1 MALRRET
8 LKGQQSVPESYCT
21 LGDILLQMG
30 EPLLAYDV
38 LVEGLQQWPSHL
50 PLQQSVALALARS
63 GATMSANQL
72 LLKLVEGGQDD
83 EQTLGLLA
91 RTHKDLSLQATDR
104 DIRYQQLHLSAS
116 RYLQAYH
123 RSKSLWTGINAA
135 TLLDGD
141 GSDRA
146 GSNSGVGSASARHWA
161 LGC

>member
-1 MALRRET
+1 
-8 LKGQQSVPESYCT
+8 
-21 LGDILLQMG
+21 MG

-135 TLLDGD
+135 TLLTVMGQIEQARTLALEV
-141 GSDRA
+141 RA
-146 GSNSGVGSASARHWA
+146 QGIGLLAAEVGKDPYWVLAT
-161 LGC
+161 